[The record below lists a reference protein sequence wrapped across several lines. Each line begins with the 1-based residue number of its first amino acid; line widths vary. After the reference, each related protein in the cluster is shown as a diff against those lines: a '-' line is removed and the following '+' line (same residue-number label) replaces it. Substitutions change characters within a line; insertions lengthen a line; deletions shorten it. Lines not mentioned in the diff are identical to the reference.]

1 MPIPNLN
8 SEGLLPEGVHQTSM
22 IEVKVKFGNSNKH
35 RVFLM
40 GKLILVLANLC
51 AAGVVNVWI
60 DGSFVTDKEIP
71 GDIDICWEYYPGV
84 NRNILD
90 SVFFRSQKEIKNKY
104 SLHVFPTGA
113 WAGEDWVSFFQR
125 VRNPVTMK
133 TKGILF
139 VKLNLE
145 DLQSLK

>member
-8 SEGLLPEGVHQTSM
+8 SEGLLPEGIHQASI
-22 IEVKVKFGNSNKH
+22 IEIKNKFGNSNKH
-35 RVFLM
+35 RAFLM
-40 GKLILVLANLC
+40 GKLFLVLANLC
-51 AAGVVNVWI
+51 AAGVVSVWI

-84 NRNILD
+84 NRSILD
-90 SVFFRSQKEIKNKY
+90 PVFFRSQKEIKNKY

-113 WAGEDWVSFFQR
+113 WVGEDWVSFFQR
-125 VRNPVTMK
+125 VKNPVTMK

-145 DLQSLK
+145 DLRSPK